1 VTPLDPTRL
10 ESVVDALTDMA
21 TAKAADA
28 AGVSTADVVETVGY
42 DVIRDLAIESLAKIM
57 IEDFETVCAKAA
69 G

>member
-1 VTPLDPTRL
+1 MTPLDPTRL

-21 TAKAADA
+21 TAKAAAA
-28 AGVSTADVVETVGY
+28 AGVACQDVIETVGY
-42 DVIRDLAIESLAKIM
+42 DVIRDMAIESLAKIL